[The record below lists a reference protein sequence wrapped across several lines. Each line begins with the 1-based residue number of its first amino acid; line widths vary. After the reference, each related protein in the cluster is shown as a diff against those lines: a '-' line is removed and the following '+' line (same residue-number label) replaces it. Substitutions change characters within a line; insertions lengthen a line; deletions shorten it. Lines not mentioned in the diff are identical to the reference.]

1 MMLSLLAT
9 SLLFISAD
17 LASARGWRARRRVDV
32 HMGEDIGKAEGVENF
47 TLPSFADFKADFDAN
62 LNRDPDFE
70 RWLFGGKQSTSTMS
84 DWLRQQRTPWQ
95 PWQAN
100 NWSTVINQATA
111 NWFPFLSGSPLKE
124 LAAMYR
130 SQKTSW
136 MRERLA
142 SWQAH
147 LKIRYIAA
155 WYLERMLPRH
165 EALWEAARV
174 CPCRSVLDGRCPR
187 GSNCYGQ
194 RLAAG
199 YFYDKDGNPKI
210 RTCYTV
216 PGTTVTARAGAG
228 SVEATAVAV
237 TSGIEFPLSSMPRG
251 GFGRFTASRAAF
263 GRFTASR
270 TGDAVAV
277 PVATFTGNHVE
288 EAEEELSCTD
298 RVTHADFLKAEK
310 ILLANIRDDKGN
322 SVPDVTA
329 TAVASTDP
337 AAAPAAAAATAA
349 NNWDWRHSRVA
360 RVFNPFRPAGDGRN
374 APQDVFH
381 FSTFNNHVPTNTFSM
396 VGTTPRPDTCSRI
409 PGHENTFSL
418 PS

>member
-100 NWSTVINQATA
+100 NWSTVMARGGCHTCFQANINQA
-111 NWFPFLSGSPLKE
+111 SPLKE
-124 LAAMYR
+124 LAASYR
-130 SQKTSW
+130 SRKTSW
-136 MRERLA
+136 MREHLA

-147 LKIRYIAA
+147 LKNRYIAA

-174 CPCRSVLDGRCPR
+174 CPCRSVLQERADRRCPR
-187 GSNCYGQ
+187 GKWIEGSNCWIQ
-194 RLAAG
+194 QQVDIQQEVDRRIRLAAG
-199 YFYDKDGNPKI
+199 YDKGGNPKI

-216 PGTTVTARAGAG
+216 PG
-228 SVEATAVAV
+228 ATLQ
-237 TSGIEFPLSSMPRG
+237 SDIYQ
-251 GFGRFTASRAAF
+251 SR
-263 GRFTASR
+263 SR
-270 TGDAVAV
+270 R
-277 PVATFTGNHVE
+277 PNRNYVE
-288 EAEEELSCTD
+288 EAEELSCTD
-298 RVTHADFLKAEK
+298 RMKYADFLKAKK

-322 SVPDVTA
+322 SMPA

-337 AAAPAAAAATAA
+337 AAAAAAAAATAA
-349 NNWDWRHSRVA
+349 NNWDWRH
-360 RVFNPFRPAGDGRN
+360 
-374 APQDVFH
+374 
-381 FSTFNNHVPTNTFSM
+381 
-396 VGTTPRPDTCSRI
+396 
-409 PGHENTFSL
+409 
-418 PS
+418 

>member
-84 DWLRQQRTPWQ
+84 EWLRRQRTPWQ
-95 PWQAN
+95 PWQAS
-100 NWSTVINQATA
+100 NWSTVINQASIQQTTGMA
-111 NWFPFLSGSPLKE
+111 FSTGSPLKE
-124 LAAMYR
+124 LARIYR
-130 SQKTSW
+130 SRKTSW
-136 MRERLA
+136 MREHLA

-147 LKIRYIAA
+147 LKNRYIAA

-174 CPCRSVLDGRCPR
+174 CPCRSVLQERADRRCPR
-187 GSNCYGQ
+187 GKWTEGSNCWIQ
-194 RLAAG
+194 QQLDIQQEVDRRIRLAAG
-199 YFYDKDGNPKI
+199 GNPKI

-216 PGTTVTARAGAG
+216 PG
-228 SVEATAVAV
+228 ATLQ
-237 TSGIEFPLSSMPRG
+237 SDIYQ
-251 GFGRFTASRAAF
+251 SR
-263 GRFTASR
+263 SR
-270 TGDAVAV
+270 R
-277 PVATFTGNHVE
+277 PNRNYVE
-288 EAEEELSCTD
+288 EAEELSCTD
-298 RVTHADFLKAEK
+298 RMKYADFLKAKK

-322 SVPDVTA
+322 SMPA

-337 AAAPAAAAATAA
+337 AAAAAAAAATAA
-349 NNWDWRHSRVA
+349 NNWDWRH
-360 RVFNPFRPAGDGRN
+360 
-374 APQDVFH
+374 
-381 FSTFNNHVPTNTFSM
+381 
-396 VGTTPRPDTCSRI
+396 
-409 PGHENTFSL
+409 
-418 PS
+418 